1 MLRPERLERVPC
13 SVLFRGE
20 SRQLS
25 FAPLNLLR
33 RRRPPSP
40 ISTPLPSP
48 VYPTRPR
55 PTQQRRPKVKLPRR
69 HHRVRLRR
77 NRFLGP
83 SPLAGAR
90 QIASS
95 TSTSAPRF
103 LELPPRDCG
112 TPSIPLR
119 ATSPFRTCPSS
130 IRRSSKASL
139 NPPKAATNILSL
151 HFPSSAAAARALPLL
166 PWSSNVPLAEKAV
179 VRVLD
184 YLGTG
189 KALPLNPPRPLRNSQ
204 CLWSRSLREQ
214 QAWRT
219 RQPQVPS

>member
-25 FAPLNLLR
+25 FAPLDLLR
-33 RRRPPSP
+33 CRRPPSP
-40 ISTPLPSP
+40 IPTPPLPSP

-55 PTQQRRPKVKLPRR
+55 PTQQRRPKVKPLRR

-90 QIASS
+90 QIVSS

-103 LELPPRDCG
+103 LELPPRGCG

-119 ATSPFRTCPSS
+119 AISPFRTCLSS

-151 HFPSSAAAARALPLL
+151 HFPSSAAAARALP
-166 PWSSNVPLAEKAV
+166 VP
-179 VRVLD
+179 
-184 YLGTG
+184 
-189 KALPLNPPRPLRNSQ
+189 P
-204 CLWSRSLREQ
+204 
-214 QAWRT
+214 
-219 RQPQVPS
+219 